1 MNNPR
6 IELPEIPKG
15 ASPEAIIAAIGANI
29 NDKPVHEE
37 TARNYVI
44 RCLAALGSARTPSV
58 YNGAIEGSKV
68 RIYKWEKTPVG
79 DVVLATGPSFMP
91 KFVAASALVRK
102 AGPGDIYTLATPD
115 TSRTA
120 QRAVEYSQSVAAR
133 TESRAAQAVARQT
146 VSHVKET
153 LERTTPPSSRAPRAP
168 REAVSPPPPP
178 PAAAAP
184 PAPSGEAAERA
195 ELKNFMA
202 SLLG

>member
-15 ASPEAIIAAIGANI
+15 ASPDAIIAAIGANI
-29 NDKPVHEE
+29 NDKPIHEE

-44 RCLAALGSARTPSV
+44 RCLAALGSARTPAV
-58 YNGAIEGSKV
+58 FAGAIEGSKV
-68 RIYKWEKTPVG
+68 RIYKWEGTPIG

-91 KFVAASALVRK
+91 KFVAAAALTRK

-115 TSRTA
+115 TSRKAEQAVAYSASVTA
-120 QRAVEYSQSVAAR
+120 RA
-133 TESRAAQAVARQT
+133 ESRAAQAVVRESAPAAAA
-146 VSHVKET
+146 S
-153 LERTTPPSSRAPRAP
+153 APRAP
-168 REAVSPPPPP
+168 RAARAPSPPPPSP
-178 PAAAAP
+178 PPVSVAPTP